1 MTEFKSIG
9 HSEKRKDALD
19 KVTGAAMYTADIHPQ
34 GMLYGKLFTSPV
46 AHAKII
52 KVDVSE
58 AEKLPGVVA
67 VVTGEDAK
75 NCGRAGFLQDRT
87 VLSWDKVRYVGDAVA
102 AVAAVSEEIAKK
114 AVELIRFEY
123 EKLPAVFDPM
133 EAFDPDCSAVIHE
146 DLQNY
151 TKIEENGLV
160 ITLDEKHPNQYHH
173 RKVQQGDVEE
183 GFRDSD
189 VIVEETYKF
198 PQVSQGFLEPIAAMV
213 IPEEDGGVSVYASEQ
228 QSYIQI
234 SEISNI
240 FGIPASKVRFFNP
253 YMGGGFG
260 GKACISLTAIVVLL
274 ALKAKKPVQIVHTR
288 AESFESGNPRS
299 MAYVTVKD
307 GFKKDGTLVARKLT
321 AVVDGGAYASVALE
335 MTSYGVHGAIGSY
348 RQKHLKID
356 MYGAYTNTSPKGAYR
371 SLGSEMLCFSIENNM
386 DRASEILGIDP
397 VKLRVMN
404 LLKEGDLDGGGKVTH
419 SNASIQALE
428 GAAEEFGWDQPVKSP
443 EGPWIYGKGVAVGNK
458 VGYFGDSGTS
468 ARCKVREDGD
478 IEIYV
483 SHVELGQGALT
494 VDAQSAAEEFNVPM
508 EKVHITFGDTKL
520 CPYDEGTYCS
530 KGSFLNGRAVKM
542 ACQKTK
548 QKMFEF
554 TAEKFG
560 VEKEYLYTE
569 DSMIYSA
576 RNKDFRVHISEL
588 FQYGGW
594 IECGELSETA
604 TYVCPNEAYDP
615 ETGQSEGFATFYSHG
630 AWCVE
635 IALNVETGEIRF
647 ERAVGKYDCGQVLN
661 YDAAISQIEG
671 SFSMGLAQ
679 AVYEECIFNG
689 EGKIINNNFRDYRL
703 PTFMDGPSKDN
714 LKSGFTGALH
724 KDGPWGSKGI
734 GEVAMIPVLPAVA
747 IAINNALGIKINQV
761 PINFERVFTTLQE
774 QKDKA
779 VICV

>member
-1 MTEFKSIG
+1 MAEFKSIG
-9 HSEKRKDALD
+9 RSEKRKDALD

-34 GMLYGKLFTSPV
+34 GMLHGKLLTSPV
-46 AHAKII
+46 AHARII
-52 KVDVSE
+52 NVDISE

-67 VVTGEDAK
+67 IVTGEDAK
-75 NCGRAGFLQDRT
+75 KCNRSGFLQDRT
-87 VLSWDKVRYVGDAVA
+87 VLSYDKVRYVGDAVA
-102 AVAAVSEEIAKK
+102 AVAAVSEEIAKQ
-114 AVELIRFEY
+114 AVELIKFEY

-133 EAFDPDCSAVIHE
+133 EAFDPDCPAILHE

-151 TKIEENGLV
+151 GKIEENGLK

-173 RKVQQGDVEE
+173 RKVRQGDVDGKFKEA
-183 GFRDSD
+183 DL
-189 VIVEETYKF
+189 IIEETYKF
-198 PQVSQGFLEPIAAMV
+198 PQVSQAFLEPIAAMV
-213 IPEEDGGVSVYASEQ
+213 IPEADGSVSVYASEQ

-260 GKACISLTAIVVLL
+260 GKACISLTAVVVLL
-274 ALKAKKPVQIVHTR
+274 ALKAQRPVQIVHTR

-307 GFKKDGTLVARKLT
+307 GFREDGKLLARQLT
-321 AVVDGGAYASVALE
+321 AVVDGGAYAGVALE
-335 MTSYGVHGAIGSY
+335 MTSYGVHGAIGDY
-348 RQKHLKID
+348 RQDALRID
-356 MYGAYTNTSPKGAYR
+356 MFGAYTNTAPKGAYR
-371 SLGSEMLCFSIENNM
+371 SLGSEMLCYSIENNM
-386 DRASEILGIDP
+386 DRAAEKLNIDP
-397 VKLRVMN
+397 VELRLMN
-404 LLKEGDLDGGGKVTH
+404 LLKEGDLDGGGKITH
-419 SNASIQALE
+419 SNASIEALR
-428 GAAEEFGWDQPVKSP
+428 GAAEEFGWDKPVRKP
-443 EGPWIYGKGVAVGNK
+443 DGQWRYGKGVAVGNK
-458 VGYFGDSGTS
+458 VGYFGESGTS

-483 SHVELGQGALT
+483 SHVELGQGAIT
-494 VDAQSAAEEFNVPM
+494 VDAQSAAEEFCVPM
-508 EKVHITFGDTKL
+508 ESVHITFGDTKL

-530 KGSFLNGRAVKM
+530 KGSFLNGMAVKL

-548 QKMFEF
+548 KKMFEF
-554 TAEKFG
+554 AAEKFD
-560 VEKEYLYTE
+560 VQAEFLYTE
-569 DSMIYSA
+569 NSYIYSS
-576 RNKDFRVHISEL
+576 KDTDFKVHISEL

-679 AVYEECIFNG
+679 AIYEECIHNG
-689 EGKIINNNFRDYRL
+689 EGKIINNNFRDYRM

-714 LKSGFTGALH
+714 LKSGFTGAAH
-724 KDGPWGSKGI
+724 RQGPWGSKGI

-761 PINFERVFTTLQE
+761 PINFERVYNTLQE
-774 QKDKA
+774 QNNR
-779 VICV
+779 